1 MTGRAMAAGREP
13 DWTPGWW
20 GRRWLEYLAN
30 AYALGMSP
38 GEARRARRKPAAV
51 TVQQGLVAARVE
63 RGSSGDVETVELR
76 VKRLPR
82 RAWDQVVAIVAAD
95 PELARA
101 FLAGNV
107 GAELEERLRAH
118 GIELFPPPAGWQALR
133 CTCWHG
139 RPCSHM
145 RVLGVHVA
153 DLLDQNPFLW
163 FEVLGQPRAELFA
176 RVRARL
182 ADAAGA
188 ALAVSPQAAGPGRR
202 GRAGSGPGGAAALS
216 IERFWETPVDPAS
229 IPVRPGRSGAA
240 GALVR
245 ALGPLPLPDEAQEVL
260 LHPSPPPEPE
270 DRAGVALREPP
281 RLPVRVPLTDA
292 LQRYAGHVGQRA
304 AALSTGEAPAVHR
317 PSPLP
322 GQPLP
327 IGERLAQE
335 VAEAVWQ
342 REEVLDVADLRSIC
356 PTAAALPQQ
365 GAAGALRQALR
376 HLPPDVIVLAG
387 TYVGS
392 RSAVLSGATFRHVVT
407 FDEWYRGD
415 LDLDAD
421 WARALRLAGAS
432 PPFTVRAL
440 GREWAVGGPERH
452 GGRGD
457 GLVAGL
463 GAEPGDELW
472 LAVAD
477 PAGAVLEAR
486 RVPLAERK
494 LFESARADAL
504 AAEHLLAHLRAGA
517 SGGQWRLSEPDAV
530 ALLLARGAYRAGIPP
545 ADLWAFPGLRT
556 ELYHVAGTFTTPGE
570 RWLTHIPSGWA
581 GWPPL
586 TPIPSTARDPR
597 HGRRLLDRYAA
608 RAARWGRASHHVHG
622 SVTLVERWHGFW
634 PAPHD
639 DPAVTPGIVAF
650 LRFLWVEAPR
660 LSRSL
665 HLPAEVALEA
675 LAHWFDFLGERSPAL
690 RDRYRAHA
698 AACTLVAA
706 FDHRRRTFPVDRRP
720 GDPAVRVWQVEGYRW
735 IGPALLGGAE
745 GG

>member
-1 MTGRAMAAGREP
+1 MAAGREP
-13 DWTPGWW
+13 EWTPGWW
-20 GRRWLEYLAN
+20 GRRWLEYLAD

-38 GEARRARRKPAAV
+38 GEARRARRKRAAV
-51 TVQQGLVAARVE
+51 TVRQGLVVARVE

-76 VKRLPR
+76 VKRLSQ
-82 RAWDQVVAIVAAD
+82 RAWDRVVAIVAAD

-101 FLAGNV
+101 LLAGNV

-118 GIELFPPPAGWQALR
+118 GIDLFPPPAGWRDFR
-133 CTCWHG
+133 CTCWHS

-145 RVLGVHVA
+145 RALGAHMA

-163 FEVLGQPRAELFA
+163 LEVLGQPRAELFA
-176 RVRARL
+176 RVRGCL

-188 ALAVSPQAAGPGRR
+188 AAAVSPRAAGPGRR
-202 GRAGSGPGGAAALS
+202 GRAGSGPGGAASLS

-245 ALGPLPLPDEAQEVL
+245 ALGPLPLPDEAQGVWL
-260 LHPSPPPEPE
+260 QPPPPEGPDE
-270 DRAGVALREPP
+270 PAGAAGAARG
-281 RLPVRVPLTDA
+281 LPFRVPLTEA
-292 LQRYAGHVGQRA
+292 LQRYAGHVGRQA

-317 PSPLP
+317 PWPLP

-342 REEVLDVADLRSIC
+342 REEVLDVADLRSVC
-356 PTAAALPQQ
+356 PTAAALPPH
-365 GAAGALRQALR
+365 GAAGALREALR
-376 HLPPDVIVLAG
+376 HLPPDVTVLAG
-387 TYVGS
+387 NWVGT
-392 RSAVLSGATFRHVVT
+392 RSAVLTGATFRHVLT
-407 FDEWYRGD
+407 FDEWCCGD

-440 GREWAVGGPERH
+440 GREWPVGAPERQ
-452 GGRGD
+452 GGREE
-457 GLVAGL
+457 GLVAAL

-472 LAVAD
+472 LAVAE

-486 RVPLAERK
+486 RVPLAERNPA
-494 LFESARADAL
+494 ESARADAR
-504 AAEHLLAHLRAGA
+504 AAEALLAHVRAA
-517 SGGQWRLSEPDAV
+517 AAGGRWQLGEADAV
-530 ALLLARGAYRAGIPP
+530 AVLLARGAYRGGTPP
-545 ADLWAFPGLRT
+545 ADLWVLPGLGT
-556 ELYHVAGTFTTPGE
+556 GLYHAQGTFATPGE
-570 RWLTHIPSGWA
+570 RSFTYVSYGWYA
-581 GWPPL
+581 WPPPL
-586 TPIPSTARDPR
+586 PGPWTARGPR
-597 HGRRLLDRYAA
+597 DSRRLLDRYAA
-608 RAARWGRASHHVHG
+608 RAARWGRAPHHVHG
-622 SVTLVERWHGFW
+622 SVTLVERWHGAW

-639 DPAVTPGIVAF
+639 DPATTPGILWF
-650 LRFLWVEAPR
+650 LRFLWLEAPR

-665 HLPAEVALEA
+665 HLPAEVALGA
-675 LAHWFDFLGERSPAL
+675 LAEWFEFLGERRPAL
-690 RDRYRAHA
+690 RDSYRAHA

-706 FDHRRRTFPVDRRP
+706 FDHRRRTLPFDRRP
-720 GDPAVRVWQVEGYRW
+720 DDPAVRAWQVEGYRW